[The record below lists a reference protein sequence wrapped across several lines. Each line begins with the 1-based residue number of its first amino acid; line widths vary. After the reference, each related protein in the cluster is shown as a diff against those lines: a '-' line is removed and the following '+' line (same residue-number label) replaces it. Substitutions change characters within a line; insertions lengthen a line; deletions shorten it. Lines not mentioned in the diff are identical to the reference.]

1 MVVSG
6 LFEKQLK
13 GTKHTLVMRALFFD
27 HVNVN
32 DTNTQFLLAEIE
44 TFFKG
49 EHTTLTVKFEFKT
62 LSLLNF
68 RTPATVLLRLA
79 T

>member
-1 MVVSG
+1 
-6 LFEKQLK
+6 
-13 GTKHTLVMRALFFD
+13 MRALFFY

-32 DTNTQFLLAEIE
+32 DTNTPFLLAEIE
-44 TFFKG
+44 IFFKG
-49 EHTTLTVKFEFKT
+49 EHVTLTVKFEFKT

-68 RTPATVLLRLA
+68 RTPATVYLRMV